1 MGDSTGPLRHPGPAA
16 GLTIDG
22 RHGPIWLIVIGSRRS
37 QHTLAQHPCWGPR
50 AVDLCI
56 AGDAGGVGGLH
67 RLTRAIDPS
76 CTRIFVRRVAPNVVG
91 AVVGSRRS
99 CWRRG
104 SGADQGRP
112 HRLQQT
118 TCSGR
123 QRGLRRVTGAG

>member
-99 CWRRG
+99 CCAHGWYHAVGTTRHG
-104 SGADQGRP
+104 LFELWGAVNCHSRS
-112 HRLQQT
+112 T
-118 TCSGR
+118 TESC
-123 QRGLRRVTGAG
+123 